1 MCKKPK
7 IETPAVQ
14 PAAAPAPAVVET
26 TNKQTEV
33 ATPTEKK
40 KRNALGKN
48 KLTIARSTGSGTG
61 MNI

>member
-40 KRNALGKN
+40 KRNAPL
-48 KLTIARSTGSGTG
+48 LVALAQAQV
-61 MNI
+61 

>member
-40 KRNALGKN
+40 KRNALGKTN
-48 KLTIARSTGSGTG
+48 SPLLVALAQAQV
-61 MNI
+61 